1 MNRQEVLE
9 KLIRIFST
17 MTESEEITEESDL
30 GDDLGISSMD
40 LLTLISYIEEEFH
53 IQISERSI
61 RDIVTVSDVVDV
73 VLEILRGSS
82 EDASATAKSPF
93 SFFKGK

>member
-17 MTESEEITEESDL
+17 MTDAAEITEACEL

-53 IQISERSI
+53 TQISERSI
-61 RDIVTVSDVVDV
+61 RGIVTVSDVVDV
-73 VLEILRGSS
+73 VLETLRDSP
-82 EDASATAKSPF
+82 EDTPTKSKSPF
-93 SFFKGK
+93 SFFQSK

>member
-1 MNRQEVLE
+1 MNRQGVLE

-17 MTESEEITEESDL
+17 MAEAEEITEQCEL

-53 IQISERSI
+53 IHISERSI
-61 RDIVTVSDVVDV
+61 RNIVTVSDVVDV
-73 VLEILRGSS
+73 ILEALQDSP
-82 EDASATAKSPF
+82 EDAPIKSKSPF
-93 SFFKGK
+93 SFFKTK

>member
-17 MTESEEITEESDL
+17 MAEAEEITEQCEL

-53 IQISERSI
+53 IPISERSI
-61 RDIVTVSDVVDV
+61 RNIVTVSDVVDV
-73 VLEILRGSS
+73 VLEALRDSPAKS
-82 EDASATAKSPF
+82 KSPF
-93 SFFKGK
+93 SFFQTK